1 MTKGITEKEPDPEIV
16 YADIFQ
22 HPRHQSDKHPHM
34 SLYDRS
40 AQFAPFAALVG
51 YDDMVSEEA
60 RFVDSQSSVEGM
72 ALELLN
78 QKLNLISDVIADG
91 THPKISITYFEPD
104 KKKSGGKYL
113 TITEEIKKVD
123 TVNGKL
129 ILMKTAGRAGINV
142 AIDFD
147 KISELHGELVDYLDE
162 QM

>member
-16 YADIFQ
+16 YADIFH

-104 KKKSGGKYL
+104 KKKAGGKYL

-129 ILMKTAGRAGINV
+129 ILMKTAGRAEINV

-162 QM
+162 QL